1 MNSATM
7 ATNLI
12 GRPIRLRERP
22 ADCATDT
29 GQIAT
34 IFIDSGGMH
43 YVLLVDG
50 RLVTVDDPAAFT
62 VLDDSRA

>member
-22 ADCATDT
+22 AGCSTDE

-34 IFIDSGGMH
+34 VFIDSHGMH

-50 RLVTVDDPAAFT
+50 RLLTVDDPAAFT
-62 VLDDSRA
+62 VLDSSRS